1 MATLTGNLIR
11 DTYDG
16 LLKTTDSTQG
26 IPSTGQVVIQD
37 GIGNNSALK
46 LGRSGNG
53 VVVDSD
59 FEVQNN
65 LSVNNESQ
73 FDQYANF
80 DGQVEMQDNLDVYG
94 DLSAQAQFDS
104 RGIQDTSN

>member
-1 MATLTGNLIR
+1 M
-11 DTYDG
+11 
-16 LLKTTDSTQG
+16 
-26 IPSTGQVVIQD
+26 
-37 GIGNNSALK
+37 
-46 LGRSGNG
+46 
-53 VVVDSD
+53 
-59 FEVQNN
+59 QNN

-104 RGIQDTSN
+104 RGIQDTTEQLKEFMLQAQVSESMKQIQIEIYTLRATHDLMAIS